1 MQHSKSFSF
10 SSCASPQGTAL
21 FRIQTVVLVH
31 SIIKNI
37 PPSLKIQ
44 EVLVCPKLTSIN
56 LTTFIEVKMHQ
67 HLQHQLSF
75 IKSTMK
81 YVLIMH
87 LFGILDVNIFSMNLV
102 KVREV

>member
-44 EVLVCPKLTSIN
+44 EVLVCPKLTSLN

-67 HLQHQLSF
+67 HLQHQLSV
-75 IKSTMK
+75 MD
-81 YVLIMH
+81 
-87 LFGILDVNIFSMNLV
+87 LDRDGPGPKERGLATAAAALQGQG
-102 KVREV
+102 